1 MTEQKENSMIDVVI
15 KYPNQKE
22 VVTKIKNEYKEI
34 SKICCGMI
42 DIISFPY
49 DDEISIICNDEFI
62 HLNMEANIVIPEFN
76 TILAGPIIFT
86 GFDFLTGDTI
96 SLNDKQTKS
105 ILDYLKKHSVM
116 NMRLDEAYSYMQSNF
131 K

>member
-1 MTEQKENSMIDVVI
+1 MTEQEEISMINVVV
-15 KYPNQKE
+15 KYPNKKE
-22 VVTKIKNEYKEI
+22 IVTKIKNEYKEI

-42 DIISFPY
+42 DIITFPY
-49 DDEISIICNDEFI
+49 DETISIICNDEFI
-62 HLNMEANIVIPEFN
+62 HLNMEANILIPEFN

-86 GFDFLTGDTI
+86 GFDYLTGDTI
-96 SLNDKQTKS
+96 SLSEKQITC
-105 ILDYLKKHSVM
+105 ILNYLKKHTVL